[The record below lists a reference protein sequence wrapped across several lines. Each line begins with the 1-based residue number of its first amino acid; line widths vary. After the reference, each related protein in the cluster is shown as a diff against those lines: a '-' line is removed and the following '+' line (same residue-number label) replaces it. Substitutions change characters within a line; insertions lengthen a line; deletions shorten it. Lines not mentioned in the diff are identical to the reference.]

1 MFCFQWTTGKP
12 KVVMKQTG
20 TMITVLQYCRHCEG
34 NPYTWR
40 IQPYNPM
47 FGRYPAVNVLLRL
60 LTGAFV
66 SKIIFVCH
74 HMGLSLYT
82 ICTYF
87 VHQKKFLFLAIL
99 HHCNDLKSTSHQLA
113 EVNKRCTLEWYGR
126 FDSIWHHA
134 KYVAYTMV
142 LWNNFENWLC
152 LLFECMEFFQKVS
165 LRPSC
170 HTLVVHCC
178 RTQ

>member
-1 MFCFQWTTGKP
+1 
-12 KVVMKQTG
+12 MKQTV
-20 TMITVLQYCRHCEG
+20 TMITVLQYCKHCEG

-60 LTGAFV
+60 LIGASV
-66 SKIIFVCH
+66 GKIISVCH

-87 VHQKKFLFLAIL
+87 VHQKKFFFSAIL
-99 HHCNDLKSTSHQLA
+99 HHCNDLKSTSHQPA
-113 EVNKRCTLEWYGR
+113 EVNKRCTWSGMADLTQ
-126 FDSIWHHA
+126 FDIMQSMEP
-134 KYVAYTMV
+134 T
-142 LWNNFENWLC
+142 LWFCETTLKID
-152 LLFECMEFFQKVS
+152 FVYMELFQKVS

-178 RTQ
+178 HTQ